1 MNLKEW
7 NQMQVDEALSDV
19 NRYFFWQKYG
29 RSGND
34 EELMRYYCQCGGA
47 SGFAKRHAKFRD
59 ETKTRPS
66 RKYSGGLSKD
76 EL

>member
-1 MNLKEW
+1 MNLKQW
-7 NQMQVDEALSDV
+7 NQMQMAEALGDV

-47 SGFAKRHAKFRD
+47 SGFAKRNAKLRD
-59 ETKTRPS
+59 EEKKPPC
-66 RKYSGGLSKD
+66 RKYSGGLGAE